1 MAYNAATR
9 NHISPTEYPPIFW
22 KIYTEVRKQ
31 QGKTETAGLKKKKKK
46 GKEKLIIKQRQLP
59 NYSF

>member
-1 MAYNAATR
+1 MTYNAATR

-31 QGKTETAGLKKKKKK
+31 QGKTETAGLKKKKKEK
-46 GKEKLIIKQRQLP
+46 GKQSKRKT
-59 NYSF
+59 NN